1 MFVRAR
7 SSTLWR
13 RVPGGLPRY
22 PGSLNADGRYVVFGS
37 EGRLVRS
44 DTNDVTD
51 VYRWDSRTGALA
63 RVSVTTA
70 GRQCTRPKAGS
81 SIPGAI
87 LPRQSADGTAV
98 LFESSCEAFS
108 GIRDVTSGTFR
119 HLFLRDLTRGTLQP
133 VDVTPAGRL
142 AYSWA
147 ISDDDGFAYGWDV
160 SGNGSRVVFTGN
172 RPFAPGGSGRLHVF
186 LRAPLR

>member
-1 MFVRAR
+1 
-7 SSTLWR
+7 
-13 RVPGGLPRY
+13 
-22 PGSLNADGRYVVFGS
+22 VFGS